1 MLYFYARD
9 TMVKVNIFS
18 STIVSVYGGQGTG
31 HCPAGIFKNIISNV
45 TKNEEAGLS
54 PDPLITITSE
64 N

>member
-18 STIVSVYGGQGTG
+18 STIVSGGQGTG
-31 HCPAGIFKNIISNV
+31 RCPAGIFKNIISNV